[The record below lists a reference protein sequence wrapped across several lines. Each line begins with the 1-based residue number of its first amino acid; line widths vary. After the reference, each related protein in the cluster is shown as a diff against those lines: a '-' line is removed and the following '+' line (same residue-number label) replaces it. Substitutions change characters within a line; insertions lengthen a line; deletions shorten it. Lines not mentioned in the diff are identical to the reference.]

1 MGVRVEPLPET
12 VEALRELTRLGDETI
27 ARTLLRISRAV
38 EGLVPEIVGVSLS
51 LVEDELTFTMTATTG
66 PVAQL
71 DGMQYLGGGPCEET
85 LKTGVAHAYRAGDV
99 VDEDRWQLFARATAA
114 AGVES
119 TLSLP
124 ILRDGVVAAGVNL
137 YASTSDAFDG
147 HHEELAEAC
156 GAWAGGVVKNADL
169 DFTTRF
175 QAAETPDRLRDE
187 TLVDHAVGA
196 LMSRFGLSMDAA
208 EARLRNAAQRAG
220 ISDAQMAQAILGLL
234 IETATPDIDDDVSD
248 H

>member
-1 MGVRVEPLPET
+1 
-12 VEALRELTRLGDETI
+12 
-27 ARTLLRISRAV
+27 LRISRAV
-38 EGLVPEIVGVSLS
+38 ERLVPQIVGVSLS
-51 LVEDELTFTMTATTG
+51 LVEDELTFTMTATAG

-71 DGMQYLGGGPCEET
+71 DGMQYLAGGPCEET
-85 LKTGVAHAYRAGDV
+85 LETGVAHAYHAGDV

-147 HHEELAEAC
+147 HYAELAEAC

-169 DFTTRF
+169 GFTTRF

-187 TLVDHAVGA
+187 TVVDNAVGA
-196 LMSRFGLSMDAA
+196 LMSRFDMSMEDA
-208 EARLRNAAQRAG
+208 EVRLRSAAQRAG
-220 ISDAQMAQAILGLL
+220 ITDAQMAEAILGLL
-234 IETATPDIDDDVSD
+234 IDTADQDLDDDVSD